1 MESSKKWALSFV
13 ALGFICLIA
22 FAILSSRPTYFSSK
36 SPEVAVVEVF
46 QGTVYVL
53 RANPALKEKIQGRKW
68 IRAAESLEV
77 GPDADLSVEFPSN
90 YRLKIDPQSVV
101 SFDLSGET
109 ARLFIKSGE
118 ISIENYGREGSLMI
132 SRDGEEMNATD
143 YGLALEKEK
152 EKEKTQKSKAKAP
165 DRAGVE
171 SRLNQKIIQEV
182 LKNVRPQFYK
192 CYSQLLQKTPG
203 VGGQSSLAFNILAT
217 GKVSQP
223 EVSSSTLS
231 DPLFKKCL
239 LSVIERVEFPS
250 FSGASINTV
259 FPIRF
264 E

>member
-53 RANPALKEKIQGRKW
+53 RSNPGLKERIQGRKW

-101 SFDLSGET
+101 TFDLSGET

-118 ISIENYGREGSLMI
+118 ISIENYGREGI
-132 SRDGEEMNATD
+132 TKDGDELNATD
-143 YGLALEKEK
+143 YGLALEK

-223 EVSSSTLS
+223 EISSSTLS